1 VTTDLFA
8 VAAGLD
14 PGDVLGAVPPACRR
28 SVAAAPA
35 ARIEDGVAVLDLP
48 AWAPR
53 TPSRHL
59 VPALSALAA
68 SEYSVR
74 FELSIETGAAWSAW
88 VASASLGPERF
99 APLPGESGPLR
110 CEVDV
115 FHAAP
120 PAARARLRIR
130 LRTGDPLRLLAAPWL
145 ATLSACDLAPE
156 AREDV
161 AEGRAAVAVPAWS
174 QMEEAA
180 HLRHRI
186 CSPTSVAMALGRW
199 GYDVEPAALAAEMLH
214 SGLGLYGVWPAAIRA
229 AGRRGVPGYLLRFPD
244 WASAAWCLRQGL
256 PIVASVRYAQGELTG
271 AAAAETTGHLL
282 VLTGYDGDDVLVND
296 PAAPARST
304 VARRYRLAE
313 LRRVWLE
320 RSGIGYVFFNL
331 PGARNG

>member
-1 VTTDLFA
+1 MTTDLFA

-14 PGDVLGAVPPACRR
+14 PGDVLEAVPPACRR

-35 ARIEDGVAVLDLP
+35 ARIEDGATVLDLP
-48 AWAPR
+48 VWAPR

-59 VPALSALAA
+59 VPSLSALAA

-74 FELSIETGAAWSAW
+74 FELSVETGGSWSAW

-99 APLPGESGPLR
+99 APLPGERGPLR

-115 FHAAP
+115 FLAAP

-130 LRTGDPLRLLAAPWL
+130 LRANDALRLLAAPWL
-145 ATLSACDLAPE
+145 ATLSASDLAPE
-156 AREDV
+156 AREDAV
-161 AEGRAAVAVPAWS
+161 ADGRVAVAVPAWS

-180 HLRHRI
+180 HLRQRI

-199 GYDVEPAALAAEMLH
+199 GRDVEPAALAAEMFH
-214 SGLGLYGVWPAAIRA
+214 SGLDRYGVWPAAIRA

-244 WASAAWCLRQGL
+244 WASAAWCLRHGL
-256 PIVASVRYAQGELTG
+256 PIVASVRYAEGELTG

-296 PAAPARST
+296 PAAPARAT

-320 RSGIGYVFFNL
+320 RSGIGYVFCA
-331 PGARNG
+331 PG